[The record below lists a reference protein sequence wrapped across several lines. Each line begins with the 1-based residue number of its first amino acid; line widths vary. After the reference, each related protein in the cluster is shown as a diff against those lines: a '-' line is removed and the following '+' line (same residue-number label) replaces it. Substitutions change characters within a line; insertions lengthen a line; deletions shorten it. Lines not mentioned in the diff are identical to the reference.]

1 MTMRMVFHNK
11 SSKKF
16 PLYSDYNPN
25 SCNHGLPGPVTS
37 PLHLLF
43 PVHEIS
49 SSAPSYDGSI
59 PSLRAL
65 LQIYLFREVFQVYL
79 FKRELIPLLSY
90 SFFFTTLTVWN
101 GTKMFFMSFF
111 PHFLAAL
118 WHMELPGQ
126 DQIWAS
132 VRTYVWCSCLNSC
145 QGGAWTCILVLQ
157 RCCQFCS
164 VSAETPISIFS

>member
-111 PHFLAAL
+111 PPFFGRPVEYGIPWPGSDLSL
-118 WHMELPGQ
+118 SSDLCMMQLPQLLPG
-126 DQIWAS
+126 WG
-132 VRTYVWCSCLNSC
+132 LNLHP
-145 QGGAWTCILVLQ
+145 G
-157 RCCQFCS
+157 
-164 VSAETPISIFS
+164 SAEMLPIL